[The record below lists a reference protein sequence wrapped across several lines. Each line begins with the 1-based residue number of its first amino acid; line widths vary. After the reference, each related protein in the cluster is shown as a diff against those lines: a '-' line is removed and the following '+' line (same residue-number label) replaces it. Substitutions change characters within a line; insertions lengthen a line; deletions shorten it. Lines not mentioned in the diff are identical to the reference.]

1 MSMIIFRVKQKIMSC
16 QFHDTYVTMSPNAVK
31 VGKLKIAN
39 LNLKKKIISIRKVIT
54 EHGHKILHKNLK
66 AEIIKT

>member
-1 MSMIIFRVKQKIMSC
+1 MNFDSYVIMSP
-16 QFHDTYVTMSPNAVK
+16 TVVK

-54 EHGHKILHKNLK
+54 EHGHKTLNENLK
-66 AEIIKT
+66 AEITKT